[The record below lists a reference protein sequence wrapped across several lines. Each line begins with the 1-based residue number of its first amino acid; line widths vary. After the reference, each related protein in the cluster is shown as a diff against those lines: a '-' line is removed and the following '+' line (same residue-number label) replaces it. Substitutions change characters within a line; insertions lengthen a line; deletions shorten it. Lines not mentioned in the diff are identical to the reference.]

1 MSTPV
6 RLDRAVEVTLTTGL
20 AVSATLLV
28 LGLVLGR
35 ADVLRWGM
43 LLLMLTPVARVVVVT
58 VGFLWRR
65 DLLFGLVSLW
75 ILGILTMSLSVGLGL
90 RP

>member
-1 MSTPV
+1 MKA
-6 RLDRAVEVTLTTGL
+6 RADLDRAVEVTLTTGL
-20 AVSATLLV
+20 GVSATMLV

-35 ADVLRWGM
+35 PDLLRWGIV
-43 LLLMLTPVARVVVVT
+43 LLMLTPVARVVVVT

-75 ILGILTMSLSVGLGL
+75 ILGILAMSMWVGLGL
-90 RP
+90 RR

>member
-1 MSTPV
+1 LSTPV

-65 DLLFGLVSLW
+65 DFLFGLVSLW
-75 ILGILTMSLSVGLGL
+75 ILAILTMSLSVGLGL